1 MWIGPKGGNLCCRV
15 WRMLHEYA
23 KISHD
28 YVNWT
33 RRGNLCYRARRIL
46 EVILHEHMKF
56 RTTMQNGQESSL
68 LLLLNRISH
77 SCVKMMT
84 LLQND
89 LSSYKMVILILN
101 FRFVNSKG
109 SKIPMRSCQ
118 VSTWPWPINKTWIS
132 HVKSFWTLL
141 IIEFFRNSLL
151 IEFSIFFHFLTGQTY
166 LVRSNL

>member
-1 MWIGPKGGNLCCRV
+1 
-15 WRMLHEYA
+15 MLHEYA

-118 VSTWPWPINKTWIS
+118 VST
-132 HVKSFWTLL
+132 
-141 IIEFFRNSLL
+141 
-151 IEFSIFFHFLTGQTY
+151 
-166 LVRSNL
+166 